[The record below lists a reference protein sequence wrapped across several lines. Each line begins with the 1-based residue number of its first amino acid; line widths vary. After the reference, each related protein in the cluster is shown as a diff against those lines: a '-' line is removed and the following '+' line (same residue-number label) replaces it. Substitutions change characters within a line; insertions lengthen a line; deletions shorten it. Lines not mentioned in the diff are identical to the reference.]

1 MTVTFALTPE
11 QEQLLSQ
18 AAQLQGV
25 DADRLLHH
33 LVDGALDQLASPPRR
48 PPCASP
54 ACTPVNIPSAMT
66 LTRRCPTTSGWEPT
80 DA

>member
-18 AAQLQGV
+18 AARLQGV

-33 LVDGALDQLASPPRR
+33 LVDGALDQLASPP
-48 PPCASP
+48 PAS
-54 ACTPVNIPSAMT
+54 ALRIPGLHAGQYT
-66 LTRRCPTTSGWEPT
+66 IRDDF
-80 DA
+80 DAPLPDNFWLGAD